1 MAKNYFKSMVHLV
14 CLLGAQQ
21 SLAVAMD
28 FTGTYRFEWTEVDRP
43 SLATPH
49 ERKAYGLNY
58 LGLDGKI
65 IASDGINIH
74 TRLDVLPNT
83 DPAYQ
88 NTQFGQQWGSGNSN
102 TSTTNVA
109 NSNATS
115 KAPDSQYLKVSQLY
129 LNVNQEY
136 GSLVIGRAPFH
147 FGLGINY
154 NSGQGPFDHYATV
167 MDMVS
172 FKFLIDNVKYMP
184 MIARI
189 YDPVLSQGG
198 VLQSESFLV
207 EYDRPDTGN
216 LIGVMLERRKGS
228 AEVNDVPINTGANP
242 NNNPNGISVDNTNRT
257 DISFQKTSFV
267 LGKSWD
273 PFGFKVEAGFV
284 NGDLG
289 VVKNGQGVR
298 WNAYGIA
305 SELYFPRPQSKW
317 DWRMHFGF
325 ATGDNP
331 DTVDY
336 ESFHFDRNY
345 NVAFLLFNHR
355 LGSYDALRTGLIRD
369 QYDPGGTT
377 GSATHVRK
385 GLATS
390 LDDEA
395 ISNTFYISPRVKYI
409 WNDKLD
415 LVNTIT
421 YANLVA
427 NPLSGVAFN
436 KSLGFEWDIEFVY
449 KPRERVQWVNQIG
462 LLFPGGAF
470 KNDAV
475 PGSNNSFTYGFSS
488 KAAIS
493 F

>member
-1 MAKNYFKSMVHLV
+1 MKKNTLLKTLSLLV
-14 CLLGAQQ
+14 FLLSAEK

-28 FTGTYRFEWTEVDRP
+28 FTGTYRFEWMELDRP
-43 SLATPH
+43 TLTSPGD
-49 ERKAYGLNY
+49 RKAYGLNY
-58 LGLDGKI
+58 LGLNGKI

-83 DPAYQ
+83 DAAYA
-88 NTQFGQQWGSGNSN
+88 NTQFGQQWGSGNAN

-109 NSNATS
+109 NANSTS
-115 KAPDSQYLKVSQLY
+115 KSPDSQFLKVSQLY

-136 GSLVIGRAPFH
+136 GSLTIGRAPFH

-154 NSGQGPFDHYATV
+154 NAGQGAFDHYATV
-167 MDMVS
+167 MDMVA
-172 FKFLIDNVKYMP
+172 FKFLIDNVQYMP
-184 MIARI
+184 MIARV
-189 YDPVLSQGG
+189 YDPELSQGG
-198 VLQSESFLV
+198 VLQSESFMI
-207 EYDRPDTGN
+207 EYQSPDNGN
-216 LIGVMLERRKGS
+216 LIGVILERKKGS
-228 AEVNDVPINTGANP
+228 STVNDVPVNTGAAP
-242 NNNPNGISVDNTNRT
+242 NSNPNGISVDTPVERT
-257 DISFQKTSFV
+257 DISVQKTSFV
-267 LGKSWD
+267 LGKEWE
-273 PFGFKVEAGFV
+273 PFGFKIEAGFV

-289 VVKNGQGVR
+289 LKKNGQGIR

-317 DWRMHFGF
+317 DWRLHMGF

-331 DTVDY
+331 DTADY

-369 QYDPGGTT
+369 QYNPTDGT
-377 GSATHVRK
+377 VRK
-385 GLATS
+385 TVGTS

-395 ISNTFYISPRVKYI
+395 VSNTFYVSPRVKYI

-415 LVNTIT
+415 LVNTLT

-427 NPLSGVAFN
+427 NPMSGVTLN

-462 LLFPGGAF
+462 LMFPGGAF
-470 KNDAV
+470 KDDAI
-475 PGSNNSFTYGFSS
+475 PGSNNGFTYGFSS

>member
-1 MAKNYFKSMVHLV
+1 MKTN
-14 CLLGAQQ
+14 LLLKFLFLTLSVLSAQR
-21 SLAVAMD
+21 SFAVAMD
-28 FTGTYRFEWTEVDRP
+28 FTGTYRFEWTELDRP
-43 SLATPH
+43 SLTSPY

-58 LGLDGKI
+58 LGLNGKI

-74 TRLDVLPNT
+74 TRLDVLPNQ
-83 DPAYQ
+83 DSAYQ
-88 NTQFGQQWGSGNSN
+88 NTQFGQQWGSGNTN
-102 TSTTNVA
+102 TNAV

-115 KAPDSQYLKVSQLY
+115 KAPDSQNLKVSQLY
-129 LNVNQEY
+129 LNINQEY
-136 GSLVIGRAPFH
+136 GSLIIGRAPFH

-154 NSGQGPFDHYATV
+154 NAGTGPFDHYATV

-184 MIARI
+184 MIARV
-189 YDPVLSQGG
+189 YDPLISQGG
-198 VLQSESFLV
+198 IMQSESFLV
-207 EYDRPDTGN
+207 EYESPDNGN
-216 LIGVMLERRKGS
+216 LIGVMLERKKGS
-228 AEVNDVPINTGANP
+228 SEVNDIPVNTGTAGT
-242 NNNPNGISVDNTNRT
+242 NNPNGINVDSPVDRT
-257 DISFQKTSFV
+257 DISIQRTSFV
-267 LGKSWD
+267 LGKEWE
-273 PFGFKVEAGFV
+273 PFGFKIEAGFI

-289 VVKNGQGVR
+289 LKKNGQGIR

-317 DWRMHFGF
+317 DWRLHFGF

-331 DTVDY
+331 DTADY

-355 LGSYDALRTGLIRD
+355 LGSYDVLRTGLIRD
-369 QYDPGGTT
+369 QYNPTD
-377 GSATHVRK
+377 GSTRK

-395 ISNTFYISPRVKYI
+395 VSNTFYVSPRAKYA

-415 LVNTIT
+415 LVNTLT
-421 YANLVA
+421 FANLVA
-427 NPLSGVAFN
+427 NPLGGGLEVN

-449 KPRERVQWVNQIG
+449 RPREKVQWVNQIG
-462 LLFPGGAF
+462 LLFPGSAF
-470 KNDAV
+470 KADSI
-475 PGSNNSFTYGFSS
+475 PGSNNSFTYGFST